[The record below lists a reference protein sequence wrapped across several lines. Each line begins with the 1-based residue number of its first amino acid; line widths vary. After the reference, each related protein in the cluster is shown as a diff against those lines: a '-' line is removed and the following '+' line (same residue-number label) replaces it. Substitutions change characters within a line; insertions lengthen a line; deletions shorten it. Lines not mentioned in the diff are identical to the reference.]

1 MDNFQYEKQYK
12 QQVTEF
18 FNQRTNYDDD
28 FRFRLALALVD
39 LVPLQ
44 KGQTILDVATG
55 SGIVAISVAET
66 VGNQGKVVGVDISST
81 MLNQAR
87 EKIEKAGLQNI
98 ELIEADADYIDF
110 DDDSFDVIF
119 CSSAFVWLSN
129 IPTALEKWYRFLKK
143 GGTIAFS
150 CFSETS
156 FMTPIII
163 QACEA
168 ACGISLPNI
177 NAPLGT
183 PEKCRDLLQKAG
195 FQRISIETQQFGS
208 YLTLEDAKSW
218 NGGYSHPQK
227 NPLSE
232 LSQVELEQCIA
243 EYRLAIDNLATD
255 KGVWNDMTT
264 YFVVAHKD

>member
-1 MDNFQYEKQYK
+1 MDNWQYEKEYK

-18 FNQRTNYDDD
+18 FNKRNSYDDD

-39 LVPLQ
+39 LVQLE
-44 KGQTILDVATG
+44 KGQKILDVATG
-55 SGIVAISVAET
+55 TGIVAISVAEI
-66 VGNQGKVVGVDISST
+66 VGNEGKVVGMDISST

-87 EKIEKAGLQNI
+87 QKIEQAGLQNI
-98 ELIEADADYIDF
+98 ELIEADADYINF
-110 DDDSFDVIF
+110 DDESFDAIF
-119 CSSAFVWLSN
+119 CSSAFVWLSD
-129 IPTALEKWYRFLKK
+129 IPTALQKWYRFLNK
-143 GGTIAFS
+143 GGTVAFS

-163 QACEA
+163 RACEA

-208 YLTLEDAKSW
+208 YISLKDAKSW
-218 NGGYSHPQK
+218 NGGYAHPQN
-227 NPLSE
+227 NPLTE
-232 LSQVELEQCIA
+232 LSQLELEKIIA
-243 EYRLAIDNLATD
+243 EYHLAVENLATD
-255 KGVWNDMTT
+255 KGVWNDKTT